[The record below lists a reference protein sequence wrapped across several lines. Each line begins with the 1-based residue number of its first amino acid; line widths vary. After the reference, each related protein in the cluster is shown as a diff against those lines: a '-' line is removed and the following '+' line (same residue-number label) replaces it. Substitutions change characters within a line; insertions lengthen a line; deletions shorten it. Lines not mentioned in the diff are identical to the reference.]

1 MATLTT
7 DRREFARLFRSRL
20 NEAMARTGISGAALA
35 REIKI
40 DRSTLSQLLSE
51 ESERLPRADTVA
63 AIASALQVSVD
74 WLLGL
79 TQETRRSA
87 DILLESLQIARAASP
102 ADEGLARWHEEALGY
117 KIRYVPT
124 TLPDLAKTDAVVDH
138 EYRHF
143 VSRSTDQVL
152 AAGKGRLEYSRMPET
167 DMEICMPV
175 QGLTGFTRAEAMW
188 EGLSIDARREQLD
201 RLVQLAEELY
211 PSLRFYLFDALT
223 HYCVPLTVFGPLR
236 AVIYIGQM
244 YFVFN
249 TTEHVRVLTRHFDS
263 LIRAAVVQANDAS
276 RFFRDLRAEVG
287 N

>member
-1 MATLTT
+1 
-7 DRREFARLFRSRL
+7 
-20 NEAMARTGISGAALA
+20 MARTGISGAALA

-51 ESERLPRADTVA
+51 DSERLPRADTVA

-79 TQETRRSA
+79 SQETRRSA

-102 ADEGLARWHEEALGY
+102 ADEGLARWHEDALGY

-138 EYRHF
+138 EYRHR

-152 AAGKGRLEYSRMPET
+152 AAGKDKLEYSRLPET
-167 DMEICMPV
+167 DMEVCMPV
-175 QGLTGFTRAEAMW
+175 QGLTGFARAQEMW
-188 EGLSIDARREQLD
+188 EGLSADARREQLD
-201 RLVQLAEELY
+201 RMIQLAEELY

-276 RFFRDLRAEVG
+276 RFLRDLRAEIG
-287 N
+287 D